1 MAEKIFIKGHQ
12 WGTIFANVLN
22 RGKTLQDEALHF
34 GTDKDTLIKMGN
46 EKFSH
51 SPEWENCKRV
61 SAQREKKQV
70 LKKTFSSQMN
80 ALAPTSAPSPTSAP
94 TPALRE
100 KEKLQKRVASCAS
113 SLEAA
118 EAILAVRKEALTDA
132 RSVLEKVQLAV
143 ENAEAD
149 EAEANAAVQR
159 AEEQQATVQAEL
171 QQVEEKIQKVKEKT
185 IYLVDPWFKG
195 VLPEYGTFISTVE
208 MEYLPEVTLAGVLL
222 FDYVPDYKKARL
234 FAGLVAKFELEE
246 NPYHL
251 LVSDERVKELLKM
264 YI

>member
-94 TPALRE
+94 TPAPAPADPMEELLRE

-208 MEYLPEVTLAGVLL
+208 MEGVEKQEVSEGNTFL
-222 FDYVPDYKKARL
+222 R
-234 FAGLVAKFELEE
+234 
-246 NPYHL
+246 
-251 LVSDERVKELLKM
+251 
-264 YI
+264 